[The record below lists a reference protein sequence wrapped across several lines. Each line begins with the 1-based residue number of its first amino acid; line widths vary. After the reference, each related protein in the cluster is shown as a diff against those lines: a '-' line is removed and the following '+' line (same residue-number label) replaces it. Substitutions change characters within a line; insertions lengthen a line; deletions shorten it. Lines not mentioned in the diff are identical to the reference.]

1 MGLGVAQDKTG
12 DGFDVRSLAV
22 SYRDGFTIG
31 EHLHPWGQL
40 VYGISGVMR
49 VSTADTVW
57 FVPPTCAIWLPPR
70 RTHRIVMQGD
80 VALRT
85 LYLASG
91 RTRDL
96 QDEVMA
102 LEVSP
107 LLRELILHILRL
119 SMLDPRI
126 AEHDKLA
133 GVLTDLIAS
142 APPGKLRLPMP
153 TDPRACVAAQWFQTN
168 PSERHDLSTVARRC
182 GCSLRTLQ
190 RLFVRQTG
198 ISMEAWR
205 QKVRLING
213 VGCLS
218 GGSNVTEAALACGY
232 DSTSAFIAVFKKQF
246 GVTPGRY
253 SGVSAGGGAVAV
265 QDRCVRVYS

>member
-1 MGLGVAQDKTG
+1 MGLTSDRNRTE

-31 EHLHPWGQL
+31 EHRHPWGQL

-49 VSTADTVW
+49 VAAGDTVW
-57 FVPPTCAIWLPPR
+57 FVPPTRAIWLPPGR
-70 RTHRIVMQGD
+70 PHRIVMQGA
-80 VALRT
+80 VQLRT
-85 LYLASG
+85 LYLAPG
-91 RTRDL
+91 RTMGL
-96 QDEVMA
+96 QDAAVA

-107 LLRELILHILRL
+107 LLRELILHVLKIG
-119 SMLDPRI
+119 MLDPHI

-133 GVLTDLIAS
+133 GVLADLIAQ
-142 APPGKLRLPMP
+142 APPGNLRLPMP
-153 TDPRACVAAQWFQTN
+153 SDPRASVAAEHFQTK
-168 PSERHDLSTVARRC
+168 PWERHDLDRVARQS

-190 RLFVRQTG
+190 RLFLRQTG
-198 ISMEAWR
+198 FSMEAWR

-213 VGCLS
+213 VGYLS
-218 GGSNVTEAALACGY
+218 GGANVTEAALACGY

-253 SGVSAGGGAVAV
+253 CRVLARGGAVSTE
-265 QDRCVRVYS
+265 VRTAPVAR